1 MLVGMRHTKVQ
12 TDLVQEIRLWQS
24 NALGCEIPLDVKNQ
38 SVSALF
44 QAFVVIEGPIR
55 VASIV
60 VQGERLHQ
68 SGAHF
73 VGCEKRNP
81 HARGRA
87 AVHGV

>member
-12 TDLVQEIRLWQS
+12 TDLVQKIRLWQS

-44 QAFVVIEGPIR
+44 QAVVVIEGPIR
-55 VASIV
+55 VAPIV

-68 SGAHF
+68 SGATF
-73 VGCEKRNP
+73 VGREKRNP
-81 HARGRA
+81 HACGGA

>member
-12 TDLVQEIRLWQS
+12 TDLVQKIRLWQS
-24 NALGCEIPLDVKNQ
+24 NALGCEIPFDVKNQ
-38 SVSALF
+38 PVSALL
-44 QAFVVIEGPIR
+44 QAFVVIKGAIR
-55 VASIV
+55 VAPIV

-68 SGAHF
+68 SGAPF
-73 VGCEKRNP
+73 VGRKKRNP